1 MKEIK
6 GISHLLNLKEW
17 LPNDHINLYS
27 DNILS
32 KTSLYKDKLV
42 GLPVAI
48 DSTVLYYNHELLNK
62 YNKTIPKTWDKLL
75 NTSKYIL
82 KEEHKANNT
91 NVVGYN
97 GLFSFIPYDIDY
109 IVVNEEIILYYMC
122 EINHPFAFNRK
133 SSGDKEKSNYKVST
147 DCFLLELPLKPRLKI
162 VFYEKIGKD
171 ERMEGGGS
179 WNTIIF
185 KESDKNGVDK

>member
-6 GISHLLNLKEW
+6 YCYGIIINSIGFSETGACIWYTSMINKFNNYSKENNLNITLQFNYYSRINSTNNVGDDASQLDILFIRHSPKYDIILYDNIYSRRYGSHLLNLKEW

-75 NTSKYIL
+75 NT
-82 KEEHKANNT
+82 T
-91 NVVGYN
+91 
-97 GLFSFIPYDIDY
+97 
-109 IVVNEEIILYYMC
+109 
-122 EINHPFAFNRK
+122 FNRK
-133 SSGDKEKSNYKVST
+133 SSGDKEK
-147 DCFLLELPLKPRLKI
+147 
-162 VFYEKIGKD
+162 
-171 ERMEGGGS
+171 
-179 WNTIIF
+179 IIRA
-185 KESDKNGVDK
+185 